1 MFVDQAGELY
11 LAALDDARRVKSM
24 RRLRR
29 RALALQAAAHASDF
43 RDPVRVRY
51 KAVRDEFEK
60 RGGRLP
66 PVPGAS

>member
-1 MFVDQAGELY
+1 MDEAAELY
-11 LAALDDARRVKSM
+11 LAALADARRVRSM

-29 RALALQAAAHASDF
+29 RALALQTAAHASDF

-60 RGGRLP
+60 RGGQLP
-66 PVPGAS
+66 PMAGTS

>member
-1 MFVDQAGELY
+1 MDEAAELY
-11 LAALDDARRVKSM
+11 LAALADARRVRSM

-29 RALALQAAAHASDF
+29 QALTLQAAAHASDF

-66 PVPGAS
+66 PVSGAS